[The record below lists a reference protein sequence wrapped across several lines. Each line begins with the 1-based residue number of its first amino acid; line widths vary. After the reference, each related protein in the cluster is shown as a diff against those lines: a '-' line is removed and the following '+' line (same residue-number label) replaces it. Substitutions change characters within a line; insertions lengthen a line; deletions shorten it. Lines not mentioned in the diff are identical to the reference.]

1 MTGVRLSQVGSCEFI
16 GAGVLVYSNTLFR
29 RRLSERVVKKIY
41 TAAVWAGLILLFLVA
56 YQIVND
62 RRPVQ
67 PRPHLR
73 HVPTADGEDPQ
84 VEIEYPPNYGSSSS
98 STLVMW
104 LLIAAGFGAV
114 IYFLRKVG
122 MRGQGSILELRKSRA
137 RLASDS
143 ARVTFSEVGGCVE
156 AKEILCDLVDFLK
169 NPAHWT
175 RMGARLPRGVLI
187 EGPPGCGK
195 TLLAR
200 AVAGETN
207 ARFYQISASEFVEM
221 FVGVGAARVRDLFET
236 ARKNAPAVVFIDEL
250 DAVGRKR
257 GSGVGAAHDERE
269 QTLNQVLV
277 SLDGFESNDRVVVI
291 AATNRADILDA
302 ALVRPGR
309 FDRRIRIPPLN
320 REERLQVLKI
330 HTKKKPLAEDLKL
343 ETIADKTDG
352 MHGSQLEALVNEAA
366 LLAVRRTRKE
376 RNGTTRIEL
385 SDVLDALKPSESGAL
400 TFDKLDSVLVES
412 ATQLTQPTGQAHVRL
427 SLVEDTVVEG
437 KVVWA
442 NAAFIKIRSAS
453 DGVEVIVPKHQVKT
467 IQTLAGTESTDQED
481 FVPDRWAN
489 GEPSVK

>member
-1 MTGVRLSQVGSCEFI
+1 
-16 GAGVLVYSNTLFR
+16 
-29 RRLSERVVKKIY
+29 
-41 TAAVWAGLILLFLVA
+41 
-56 YQIVND
+56 
-62 RRPVQ
+62 
-67 PRPHLR
+67 
-73 HVPTADGEDPQ
+73 
-84 VEIEYPPNYGSSSS
+84 
-98 STLVMW
+98 
-104 LLIAAGFGAV
+104 
-114 IYFLRKVG
+114 
-122 MRGQGSILELRKSRA
+122 
-137 RLASDS
+137 
-143 ARVTFSEVGGCVE
+143 
-156 AKEILCDLVDFLK
+156 
-169 NPAHWT
+169 
-175 RMGARLPRGVLI
+175 
-187 EGPPGCGK
+187 
-195 TLLAR
+195 
-200 AVAGETN
+200 
-207 ARFYQISASEFVEM
+207 M

-320 REERLQVLKI
+320 REERLQVLEI
-330 HTKKKPLAEDLKL
+330 HSRKKPLADDLKL

-352 MHGSQLEALVNEAA
+352 MHGSQLESLINEAA

-385 SDVLDALKPSESGAL
+385 GDVLDALRPSESRAL

-412 ATQLTQPTGQAHVRL
+412 ATQLAQPTGQAHVRL

-442 NAAFIKIRSAS
+442 NAAFIKIRSDS
-453 DGVEVIVPKHQVKT
+453 DGVDMIVPKHQVKT

-489 GEPSVK
+489 GQPSVK